1 MGIHNNP
8 SEETKN
14 RWHKDPNNWKWG
26 IFYYNPEDYRIFPPK
41 RIKQLGW
48 TINFANPNS
57 LFMIFVLIAVI
68 FILGK
73 LTNP

>member
-1 MGIHNNP
+1 MERNNNP

-14 RWHKDPNNWKWG
+14 EWHKDPNNWKLG
-26 IFYYNPEDYRIFPPK
+26 VFYYNPEDKRTFPPK

-57 LFMIFVLIAVI
+57 IFVITILIAVI
-68 FILGK
+68 CILSK
-73 LTNP
+73 LTK

>member
-1 MGIHNNP
+1 MKNNSEP

-14 RWHKDPNNWKWG
+14 QWHKDPNNWKLG
-26 IFYYNPEDYRIFPPK
+26 IFYFNPEDKRIFPPK

-57 LFMIFVLIAVI
+57 IFIILVIIAI
-68 FILGK
+68 LFILGEK
-73 LTNP
+73 INS